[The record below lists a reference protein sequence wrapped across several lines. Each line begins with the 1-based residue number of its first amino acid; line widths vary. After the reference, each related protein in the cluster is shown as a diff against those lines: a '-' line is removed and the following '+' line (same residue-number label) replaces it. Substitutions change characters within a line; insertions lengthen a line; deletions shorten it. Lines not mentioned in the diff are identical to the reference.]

1 MADKKLFE
9 KQLNHVTI
17 REFKQEPVNPEL
29 VETLKE
35 VANHTATS
43 TGMQSFSI
51 IRIVDEKKRKALAE
65 IGGQD
70 YIARAPELWVFI
82 VDVYRNSRIAREQ
95 GFELAAEADSDRF
108 FQGFTDAVLAG
119 QNVTNAIEAAGLGA
133 VYLGSLLNDARAVIE
148 LLDLP
153 KLTFPVFGLGFGR
166 PDQAP
171 QLKPRMPMEL
181 KCFTDSYVVQ
191 DNYMEAIAGYDEEM
205 QTYYDLR
212 DANRRVDSF
221 SKQVVARLKGATEN
235 RAALAEIAEEQGF
248 HLVNRR

>member
-1 MADKKLFE
+1 MVDKKLFE

-17 REFKQEPVNPEL
+17 REFKNEPVDPEL
-29 VETLKE
+29 VEILKD

-43 TGMQSFSI
+43 TGMQSYSI
-51 IRIVDEKKRKALAE
+51 IRIVDEKKKKALAE

-82 VDVYRNSRIAREQ
+82 VDVYRNSRIAHQQ
-95 GFELAAEADSDRF
+95 GFELDAEADSDRF
-108 FQGFTDAVLAG
+108 FQGFTDAVLAA

-133 VYLGSLLNDARAVIE
+133 VYLGSILNDARAVIE

-153 KLTFPVFGLGFGR
+153 KLTFPVFGLGFGH

-181 KCFTDSYVVQ
+181 KCFTDSYVIC
-191 DNYMEAIAGYDEEM
+191 DNYMEAIADYDEEM

-212 DANRRVDSF
+212 DASRRVDSF
-221 SKQVVARLKGATEN
+221 SKQVVARLKGATKN